1 VSHTTPPNAF
11 GLCPSGLRL
20 RPSPSAARTVHHPP
34 LGGAIDM
41 PMAPTGLLGGL
52 NGCDMRIIPV
62 RKSFLCAEPLRW
74 PIVPHPWDGW
84 GGGAEQR
91 PQPNVL
97 REYLPATWWQ
107 C

>member
-1 VSHTTPPNAF
+1 
-11 GLCPSGLRL
+11 
-20 RPSPSAARTVHHPP
+20 
-34 LGGAIDM
+34 M

-84 GGGAEQR
+84 GGGQSR
-91 PQPNVL
+91 GLNL
-97 REYLPATWWQ
+97 MF
-107 C
+107 